1 MALLSVQ
8 KVTSAGITLSFA
20 AADGAN
26 DTFANDGK
34 VIVYV
39 KNGGVGS
46 INVTLTS
53 TVATAP
59 AGTAAANTVIAVAN
73 GSEKCFL
80 VPPTGFN
87 NQSTG
92 IATLAYSGVTS
103 VTVALV
109 SVGA

>member
-1 MALLSVQ
+1 MALLTVQ
-8 KVTSAGITLSFA
+8 KVTSAGITLTFA
-20 AADGAN
+20 AADVAN

-53 TVATAP
+53 SVTQPP
-59 AGTAAANTVIAVAN
+59 AGTAASNTVIAVAN

-80 VPPTGFN
+80 IPPTGFN
-87 NQSTG
+87 NPTTG
-92 IATLAYSGVTS
+92 VATLAYSGVTS
-103 VTVALV
+103 VTVAV
-109 SVGA
+109 ISVGA